1 MPGYVET
8 GADSNRMQKIQ
19 DLYQLPLP
27 SDPGKG
33 IREIVNAI
41 NSGQIKALHLIG
53 DNINFNN
60 NEFGDFLAAIKDLD
74 LLIVQ
79 DTFHSAITEQADIII
94 PSKTFAEKTG
104 TYTNME
110 RRVQLLN
117 PAITGSDADDD
128 FRILLQIARRM
139 GYSGFD
145 HNSPEEIFDE
155 INNVIEFYGG
165 ISYERLTDD

>member
-1 MPGYVET
+1 MET

-60 NEFGDFLAAIKDLD
+60 N
-74 LLIVQ
+74 
-79 DTFHSAITEQADIII
+79 
-94 PSKTFAEKTG
+94 
-104 TYTNME
+104 
-110 RRVQLLN
+110 
-117 PAITGSDADDD
+117 
-128 FRILLQIARRM
+128 
-139 GYSGFD
+139 
-145 HNSPEEIFDE
+145 
-155 INNVIEFYGG
+155 
-165 ISYERLTDD
+165 